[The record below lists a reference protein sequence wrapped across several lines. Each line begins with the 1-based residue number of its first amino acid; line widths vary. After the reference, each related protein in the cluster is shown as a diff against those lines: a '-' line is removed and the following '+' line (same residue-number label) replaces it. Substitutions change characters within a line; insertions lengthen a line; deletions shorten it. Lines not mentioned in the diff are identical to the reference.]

1 MSMPLMRP
9 AFTPTMPL
17 TPPPPPYVSAAMA
30 HTLARSFTPPPPPT
44 MSTSYAGAPMS
55 SDFTL
60 RPHGPDWQFYK
71 PEDGTWQSFEA
82 TGNWLLETNYQA
94 TQGLGG
100 GALPHPT
107 IAGGNGVI
115 YGIDYT
121 NMIQYR
127 QDDPDRIRKI
137 RRVG

>member
-1 MSMPLMRP
+1 
-9 AFTPTMPL
+9 
-17 TPPPPPYVSAAMA
+17 
-30 HTLARSFTPPPPPT
+30 
-44 MSTSYAGAPMS
+44 MS

-94 TQGLGG
+94 TQRLGG